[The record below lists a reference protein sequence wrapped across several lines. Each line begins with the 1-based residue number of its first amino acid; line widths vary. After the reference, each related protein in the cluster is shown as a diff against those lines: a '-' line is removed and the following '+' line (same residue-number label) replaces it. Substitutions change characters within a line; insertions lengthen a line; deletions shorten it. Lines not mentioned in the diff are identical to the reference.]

1 MSSGEGWEEYLKIVV
16 TMSSLFLG
24 SPLTPHLATSFLNGP
39 YNTSCLIWIWDIFKT
54 SQRRHVKDVF
64 LEIIWDI
71 WKMSQKRHLSWD
83 AFETSQRCR
92 KKDVLFKMYLRCLK
106 KHVFFEM
113 SLSTETWLRC
123 LMPAGL
129 WIFTSVKWNLATI
142 TTL

>member
-1 MSSGEGWEEYLKIVV
+1 MV

-24 SPLTPHLATSFLNGP
+24 TPLTPHLVTSFLNGP
-39 YNTSCLIWIWDIFKT
+39 YDTSFLIWIWDIFKTSHKRHLFSDVLET

-64 LEIIWDI
+64 LEIIWDT

-83 AFETSQRCR
+83 AFETSQKRR
-92 KKDVLFKMYLRCLK
+92 LFFRCLWD
-106 KHVFFEM
+106 VSLNGDLIEM
-113 SLSTETWLRC
+113 SRRR

-129 WIFTSVKWNLATI
+129 WIFTSVKRNLAAI